1 MHICVDQLTR
11 DRFYGAKRLRAAA
24 LSPSE
29 RLENLSPFTFELFNL
44 QMTNLAAFFNI
55 LYNKKS
61 TKTFTMHAQKIRLCR
76 NDVDG
81 ENVKNHYDACKELAV
96 SYVGAFVV
104 EAACHHFGVSTT
116 EEVPNWLPGHTTM
129 TDEEKKIW

>member
-1 MHICVDQLTR
+1 
-11 DRFYGAKRLRAAA
+11 
-24 LSPSE
+24 
-29 RLENLSPFTFELFNL
+29 
-44 QMTNLAAFFNI
+44 
-55 LYNKKS
+55 
-61 TKTFTMHAQKIRLCR
+61 MHAQKIRLCR